1 MRKPSVLIT
10 GAGGEIGHGLIH
22 RLADDGSRWIVTIDL
37 APLDTALA
45 KKVHRESHRID
56 SRPRAARA
64 RLAEF
69 EIDLVFHLAALLS
82 TRSEFSPVTAH
93 EVNVEG
99 VEAAGVRPARGG
111 IARPAGRLPVS
122 VVDCGVRPPGTDA
135 KRNAGRVREDQW
147 ALPTT
152 MCGCNKLYCEQIGR
166 YYAPLQT
173 AGGRVR
179 TGRVDFVP

>member
-1 MRKPSVLIT
+1 MADPGGSSRSTSPRSTPRSRKRSTAKSPDRFSTARCSSASGRVRDRSGVPPCGAALDPIRVL
-10 GAGGEIGHGLIH
+10 AGH
-22 RLADDGSRWIVTIDL
+22 
-37 APLDTALA
+37 
-45 KKVHRESHRID
+45 
-56 SRPRAARA
+56 RA
-64 RLAEF
+64 RGQRRR
-69 EIDLVFHLAALLS
+69 H
-82 TRSEFSPVTAH
+82 
-93 EVNVEG
+93 

-173 AGGRVR
+173 TGGRVPHR
-179 TGRVDFVP
+179 PRGLRALNSPA